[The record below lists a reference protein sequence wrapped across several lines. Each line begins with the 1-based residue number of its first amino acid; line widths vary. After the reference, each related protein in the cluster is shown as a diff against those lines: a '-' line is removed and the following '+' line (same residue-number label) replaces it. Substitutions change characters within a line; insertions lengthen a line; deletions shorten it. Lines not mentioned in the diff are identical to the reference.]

1 MQHRIGLIGCGGIAG
16 SWIKAVELQQDTQIA
31 LTYDLSREAAQQ
43 RAEETGAEAVA
54 ALDEIWDRDE
64 IDVVVIGTPTRSHPE
79 LVAQAAQAGKHIIC
93 EKPMALNLD
102 ACRQMLAAVKTAGVK
117 LAIGHSLRFWGAFL
131 TCRRLVAAGRIG
143 APVSGSID
151 RMGTAGLRRADETQ
165 AADHWRSDPANTGGH
180 ALEGFIHELD
190 FARAVFG
197 EVASIACEA
206 AGGEEYDGLLSPQIL
221 QALVKFE
228 SGALVTARTG
238 STVALPS
245 RGYWIA
251 GTEGGLHFSGW
262 GDAVEHY
269 QHDSEEPERVSAA
282 EGYAYHRELC
292 DLLTA
297 VETDG
302 EPENSGLNGLKNVA
316 LGLGMYRSFET
327 GRRIRCTEG
336 VPLDAAMAGDYQ
348 NTRWW

>member
-143 APVSGSID
+143 APVSGS
-151 RMGTAGLRRADETQ
+151 GFSAPKRRRYPL
-165 AADHWRSDPANTGGH
+165 W
-180 ALEGFIHELD
+180 
-190 FARAVFG
+190 
-197 EVASIACEA
+197 
-206 AGGEEYDGLLSPQIL
+206 
-221 QALVKFE
+221 LVGRQ
-228 SGALVTARTG
+228 SSVTFNNP
-238 STVALPS
+238 V
-245 RGYWIA
+245 
-251 GTEGGLHFSGW
+251 
-262 GDAVEHY
+262 
-269 QHDSEEPERVSAA
+269 
-282 EGYAYHRELC
+282 
-292 DLLTA
+292 
-297 VETDG
+297 
-302 EPENSGLNGLKNVA
+302 
-316 LGLGMYRSFET
+316 
-327 GRRIRCTEG
+327 GRIIS
-336 VPLDAAMAGDYQ
+336 
-348 NTRWW
+348 